1 MMHLTEVINE
11 VLSNCPQPGLAELRD
26 SLHELL
32 GNGNLASRTI
42 GTEALVRGVYRLRI
56 ETNGATRSL
65 IVKRLEPEI
74 AKRNC
79 LVAKRWLP
87 AIGLG
92 ENGPP
97 LLGNAA
103 ERNCRCVWQI
113 YEDLGDW
120 GLRESSPKP
129 ECVKAVVELVAKMH
143 ARFAGHPLLAECR
156 LWGGELG
163 THFYSTSVRDA
174 IISLERLQSPHVELS
189 AQRTALRDR
198 LLSRLHKLLD
208 ELPDRLQMVQEFGG
222 PETML
227 HGDLWPQNA
236 FVIPSPEGPRVR
248 MIDWD
253 HAGAGPVIYD
263 LSTFLSRFPAQ
274 DRQWILDAYHRAPE
288 SPSWKAPSSKAL
300 NLIFETAECARLAY
314 CVIWPAIEAGESQVA
329 WAFDKLAETDEW
341 FDGLA
346 PLLPS

>member
-1 MMHLTEVINE
+1 M
-11 VLSNCPQPGLAELRD
+11 LSELKELVSGSNVTGHAELRD
-26 SLHELL
+26 SLQELL
-32 GNGNLASRTI
+32 GDGDVASLMPRA
-42 GTEALVRGVYRLRI
+42 EMLVRGVYRLRFGR
-56 ETNGATRSL
+56 NGATRSV
-65 IVKRLEPEI
+65 IVKRLDAEI
-74 AKRNC
+74 AKRNS
-79 LVAKRWLP
+79 LVAGRWLP

-103 ERNCRCVWQI
+103 ERNGHCVWQI

-120 GLRESSPKP
+120 GLTESNSKP
-129 ECVKAVVELVAKMH
+129 DTVKAVVELVAKMH
-143 ARFAGHPLLAECR
+143 ARFVGHPMLAECR

-163 THFYSTSVRDA
+163 AYFYSTSARDA
-174 IISLERLQSPHVELS
+174 IISLERLRPPYVELS
-189 AQRTALRDR
+189 AERVSLRDR
-198 LLSRLHKLLD
+198 LLRRLHKLLE
-208 ELPDRLQMVQEFGG
+208 ELPWRLQMVQELGG

-236 FVIPSPEGPRVR
+236 FAIPSLGGLSVR

-263 LSTFLSRFPAQ
+263 LSTFLSRFPVE
-274 DRQWILDAYHRAPE
+274 DRQWILDAYLQAPE
-288 SPSWKAPSSKAL
+288 RPLWEAPSNKDL
-300 NLIFETAECARLAY
+300 NLLFETAECARLAF

-329 WAFDKLAETDEW
+329 WAFDKLVETDEW
-341 FDGLA
+341 FDSLA